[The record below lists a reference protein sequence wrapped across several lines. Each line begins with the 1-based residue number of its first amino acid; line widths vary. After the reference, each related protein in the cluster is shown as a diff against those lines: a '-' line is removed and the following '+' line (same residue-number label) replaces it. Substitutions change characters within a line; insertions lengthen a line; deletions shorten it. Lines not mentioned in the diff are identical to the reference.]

1 MSTKHTP
8 GPWRL
13 NFRYSAAMDSEW
25 FDGVVDPDGARIC
38 VDGLALSGGAEAR
51 ANAHLIAAAP
61 DLLRELQFASQF
73 VLAGGGKSV
82 DLDRIAAL
90 IERAGG
96 EQ

>member
-1 MSTKHTP
+1 MSTAFTP
-8 GPWRL
+8 GPWRAVMGISQMVDYGTTIYH
-13 NFRYSAAMDSEW
+13 RGIW
-25 FDGVVDPDGARIC
+25 GVYTDAQQHGD
-38 VDGLALSGGAEAR
+38 DEAD
-51 ANAHLIAAAP
+51 ACLIAAAL